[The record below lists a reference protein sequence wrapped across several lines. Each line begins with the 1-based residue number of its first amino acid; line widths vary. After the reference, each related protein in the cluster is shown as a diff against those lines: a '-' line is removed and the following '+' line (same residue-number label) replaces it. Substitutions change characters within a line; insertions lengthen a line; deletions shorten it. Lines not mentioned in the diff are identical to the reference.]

1 MECPKCGS
9 SKSSVNN
16 SRKIEL
22 AVFRT
27 RVCKDCGYKFYTEEM
42 VLDPET
48 EIDSI
53 RSYIKEQKRIYR
65 ENRKRYLERRKTNEI
80 VDR

>member
-1 MECPKCGS
+1 MECPKCGCC
-9 SKSSVNN
+9 KSSVIN
-16 SRKIEL
+16 SRNIEL

-27 RVCKDCGYKFYTEEM
+27 RICKDCGYKFYTEEM

-48 EIDSI
+48 EMDSI

>member
-9 SKSSVNN
+9 SKSSVKN
-16 SRKIEL
+16 SRNIEL
-22 AVFRT
+22 GVFRN
-27 RVCKDCGYKFYTEEM
+27 RICKDCGYKSYTEEM

-48 EIDSI
+48 EMDSI